1 MITYHGKQLT
11 LSLFGSSHAPSVG
24 MILSG
29 FPKDIPID
37 IEALHAFLAR
47 RAPGQSAL
55 TTSRREKD
63 IPIFEKGLQENVTTG
78 EPLRAVIPNRDVR
91 SSSYDTLRNKPRP
104 GHADYTAR
112 LQGYTPEEMRG
123 GGPFSGRMTA
133 PLSVAGGLAL
143 QYLAHEGTSV
153 RAEITSV
160 GKACDPEHF
169 EETILRAKADGD
181 SVGGI
186 ITCTVSGYPAGIGGP
201 LFDGLES
208 DLSRMLYAI
217 PAVKGIS
224 FGEGFRA
231 AALRGSENND
241 AYYYDKASEI
251 HTETNHAGGI
261 LGGISDGEDLIFHVA
276 FKPTP
281 SIALPQKTVDL
292 ESKTNTTV
300 VIEGRHDPCIVPR
313 ALPVVEAAA
322 AVVLLD
328 RLLDAKERAASSHAK
343 SADLEELRATISSL
357 DDSIIPLLLARFRVA
372 EEVADIKRA
381 KHLPV
386 LDRARE
392 EAILRKIHE
401 KAEKYDNE
409 IAAVYESLFEISRS
423 LQEER
428 LRSEKESHPSE

>member
-1 MITYHGKQLT
+1 MYTYHGKQLT

-24 MILSG
+24 MILTG
-29 FPKDIPID
+29 FPKDFEID
-37 IEALHAFLAR
+37 LGALHALMAR
-47 RAPGQSAL
+47 RAPGKSPLA
-55 TTSRREKD
+55 TARREED
-63 IPIFEKGLQENVTTG
+63 LPIFEQGLRNHKTTG
-78 EPLRAVIPNRDVR
+78 EPLRAVIPNRDAR
-91 SSSYDTLRNKPRP
+91 SSSYDAIRNTPRP

-112 LQGYTPEEMRG
+112 LQGYTSEEMRG

-133 PLSVAGGLAL
+133 PLCIAGALAIQVL
-143 QYLAHEGTSV
+143 GREGVTIHASIASIGETTDLS
-153 RAEITSV
+153 R
-160 GKACDPEHF
+160 F
-169 EETILRAKADGD
+169 EETILHAKIEGD

-186 ITCTVSGYPAGIGGP
+186 VACTVSGYPKGIGGP

-208 DLSRMLYAI
+208 DLARMLYAI
-217 PAVKGIS
+217 PAVKGLS
-224 FGEGFRA
+224 FGDGFHA
-231 AALRGSENND
+231 AAHRGSENND
-241 AYYYDKASEI
+241 PFYYNEEGEI
-251 HTETNHAGGI
+251 HMKTNHAGGI
-261 LGGISDGEDLIFHVA
+261 LGGITNGEDLLFRVA

-281 SIALPQKTVDL
+281 SIARPQETVDL
-292 ESKTNTTV
+292 ARKTNTTL

-322 AVVLLD
+322 AIVLLD
-328 RLLDAKERAASSHAK
+328 RLLDARKREKSRPTK
-343 SADLEELRATISSL
+343 SAELEELRATISSL
-357 DDSIIPLLLARFRVA
+357 DDSIIPLLLARFRAA

-386 LDRARE
+386 LDRTRE
-392 EAILRKIHE
+392 ESILRKIHE